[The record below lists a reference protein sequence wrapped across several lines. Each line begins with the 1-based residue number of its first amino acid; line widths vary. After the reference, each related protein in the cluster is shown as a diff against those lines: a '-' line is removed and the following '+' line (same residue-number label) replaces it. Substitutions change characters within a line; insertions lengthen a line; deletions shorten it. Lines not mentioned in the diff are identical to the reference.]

1 MPTMSDLGGS
11 QRHQES
17 LKNDEILKNGV
28 SELLSKIE
36 ILTDKLDK
44 YETRNSEQLRK
55 LLLMV
60 SELYQQGRINDD
72 TFNRLDEFLHD
83 WLDKST
89 GEDNQTSQ

>member
-1 MPTMSDLGGS
+1 MSDLGGS